1 MKRVLCI
8 LSGMNAGGA
17 ETFLMKMYRAIDKSE
32 YQMDF
37 CVNVKEKNFYEDE
50 ILSLGGRMFRIPA
63 KSQDLKE
70 YKRQLTEIVRNE
82 GYEYVLRITSN
93 CMGFMDLK
101 IAKKAGATL
110 CAARSSNSSDGKGWK
125 PWLAHRMGK
134 LLYGKYVDVI
144 RDKKRL
150 EKLEEQE
157 E

>member
-93 CMGFMDLK
+93 CKGFMDLK
-101 IAKKAGATL
+101 VAKKAGSRV
-110 CAARSSNSSDGKGWK
+110 C
-125 PWLAHRMGK
+125 
-134 LLYGKYVDVI
+134 
-144 RDKKRL
+144 
-150 EKLEEQE
+150 
-157 E
+157 